1 LAAYSDVDSAFLY
14 RSFTRALLRAETLV
28 GSGASML
35 GSQLLIEEDR
45 SFSDAPSKL
54 KTFSSLAA
62 EG

>member
-1 LAAYSDVDSAFLY
+1 
-14 RSFTRALLRAETLV
+14 
-28 GSGASML
+28 ML
-35 GSQLLIEEDR
+35 GSQLPIEEDR